1 MNFLKINT
9 KNLSSIASDVSD
21 QVYNLTPKVQNEL
34 IVRDKLSSMAV
45 AGTYNL
51 INRILPGE
59 TMSKIQTPPLGDT
72 PMPKK
77 MVSNTQQI
85 NPQTGM
91 TRTESALLSP
101 KEQVI
106 ARRT

>member
-1 MNFLKINT
+1 MYINFEKADWKFNNKKINT

-51 INRILPGE
+51 INRILNNS
-59 TMSKIQTPPLGDT
+59 M
-72 PMPKK
+72 KK
-77 MVSNTQQI
+77 SSDVWVPSRIWKFICQ
-85 NPQTGM
+85 
-91 TRTESALLSP
+91 
-101 KEQVI
+101 
-106 ARRT
+106 